1 MNRQF
6 LDGLADTTLPHVSK
20 LPAARRTLGRW
31 ACLLLLVVCSLEM
44 TGCCCLHRRPR
55 RLCRQAQLRSLQF
68 YQANQGLQYE
78 LSDAQNTANQLAME
92 RDQALQQAQIAE
104 ARTQNLLA
112 ERDQLHQSIS
122 QQFGG
127 LQAPGNPL
135 SGAANRRL
143 QDLAS
148 RNPDFEYDATAG
160 ICRFNNNLLYDLGS
174 DQIRPEGAAIL
185 REFANIMNEA
195 GHRDLEI
202 LVVGHTDDTP
212 IVRATTAARHPTNWE
227 LSAHRATTVI
237 RSLAGM
243 GIAEARMGGAEYSM
257 HRPTT
262 SNVSD
267 SSRQQNRRVE
277 IFVLAPQETMSA
289 GGQFIQSR

>member
-6 LDGLADTTLPHVSK
+6 LNGLAETKPSQTSN
-20 LPAARRTLGRW
+20 LPAARRALGRW

-68 YQANQGLQYE
+68 YQANQDLQYQ
-78 LSDAQNTANQLAME
+78 LSDAQNMANQLAME

-104 ARTQNLLA
+104 QRTNNLLA

-122 QQFGG
+122 QG

-143 QDLAS
+143 QDLAA

-202 LVVGHTDDTP
+202 LVVGHTDDIP

-257 HRPTT
+257 HRPVNP
-262 SNVSD
+262 NVSD

-289 GGQFIQSR
+289 SGQFIQSR